1 MTVANAPS
9 VVTYVDLTVYDI
21 DPSTLVAMAV
31 TAAQQLLPDWQALE
45 GSTEMVV
52 YEGMAVQI
60 GQLIYAI
67 NRLPGAIFATVAQ
80 LYGVGMDPGTPPTVE
95 VVFTAADTAGYTIP
109 AGSTFQLTLPLATV
123 TFTNLV
129 DVDIP
134 NGSTTVTASLTA
146 TTALSDANN
155 TPSGTA
161 LAPLN
166 SLWFLNS
173 AVTSTVVTGGVD
185 PETNDHWLARV
196 ASSLQSINSAACVPA
211 QFTAIA
217 QNDTADDVFRAYT
230 VDNWNPGGT
239 SPGRT
244 FTDGAVTS
252 GSTAL
257 TSPTLAQFAFTDV
270 GRTVAGT
277 GIPAGTVIQSV
288 TDPSDAVLSQAATA
302 TGTGLTITLGDLV
315 TAGQTA
321 AGYVTVAV
329 IGQGGTLLTTQQKS
343 NVQQLLESKACAGLN
358 INVIDPTVNEITLDV
373 TVWQSAGYTPSQVQ
387 ANIVAAL
394 TSDPATGG
402 YGLATDYWPWGQPVR
417 LFDLAAAIKA
427 VAGVAYVSSIS
438 QPYGDLTLNGIAP
451 LAALGADPT
460 ITVLGP

>member
-1 MTVANAPS
+1 MSTANSPS

-67 NRLPGAIFATVAQ
+67 NRLPGAVFATVAQ
-80 LYGVGMDPGTPPTVE
+80 LYGVGIDPGTPPTVD
-95 VVFTAADTAGYTIP
+95 VLFTAADTSGYTIP
-109 AGSTFQLTLPLATV
+109 AGSTFQLTLPLTAV
-123 TFTNLV
+123 TFATNL

-134 NGSTTVTASLTA
+134 VGSTTVTATLTA
-146 TTALSDANN
+146 TTSLSDANN
-155 TPSGTA
+155 TPAGTA

-166 SLWFLNS
+166 SLWFLDS
-173 AVTSTVVTGGVD
+173 AVTASVVTGGVD

-196 ASSLQSINSAACVPA
+196 ASSLRSINSAACVPA

-217 QNDTADDVFRAYT
+217 QNDIVDGVFRAYT
-230 VDNWNPGGT
+230 VDNWDPGGT

-244 FTDGAVTS
+244 FADGAVTS

-257 TSPTLAQFAFTDV
+257 SSPTLGQFTFSDV
-270 GRTVAGT
+270 GRTVTGT
-277 GIPAGTVIQSV
+277 GVPAGTVIQSV
-288 TDPSDAVLSQAATA
+288 TDSSDAVLSQAATA
-302 TGTGLTITLGDLV
+302 TGTGLTIVLGDLV
-315 TAGQTA
+315 TTGQQS

-329 IGQGGTLLTTQQKS
+329 IGQGGTLLTANQKT
-343 NVQQLLESKACAGLN
+343 NVQALLASKACAGLAV
-358 INVIDPTVNEITLDV
+358 NVIDPTANSINVTC
-373 TVWQSAGYTPSQVQ
+373 TVWQQAGYTPSQVI
-387 ANIVAAL
+387 ANIQAAL
-394 TSDPATGG
+394 TGDPTSGG
-402 YGLATDYWPWGQPVR
+402 YGLATDYWPWAQPVR

-427 VAGVAYVSSIS
+427 TAGVAYVSSIS
-438 QPYGDLTLNGIAP
+438 QPYSDLTLSGIAP
-451 LAALGADPT
+451 LAALGTLDV
-460 ITVLGP
+460 TVLGP